1 LSIIDLNAK
10 ILQFCGRIG
19 HRATAIRLAF
29 VLRGLAF
36 DMRGVRKR
44 DGRILVKK
52 IDARKG
58 HLRSRSEEIKL
69 HLSQGRFRPRIVK
82 APIRTRGRTRA
93 I

>member
-1 LSIIDLNAK
+1 LAIIDLNAK

-52 IDARKG
+52 NRRQEGA
-58 HLRSRSEEIKL
+58 SP
-69 HLSQGRFRPRIVK
+69 F
-82 APIRTRGRTRA
+82 A
-93 I
+93 